1 MTETAIQTV
10 DKKTLSVLNKLK
22 VVELRYKKLIEQRD
36 ALKEQLLELFEAN
49 EIKKFENEEFSITY
63 VAPTTQE
70 RFDSAKFK
78 KDYPQIYQEYVKTIP
93 VKASVRFK
101 IK

>member
-1 MTETAIQTV
+1 MSKTAIQAV
-10 DKKTLSVLNKLK
+10 DKKTLSVLNKLHA
-22 VVELRYKKLIEQRD
+22 VEMRYQRLAQQRD
-36 ALKEQLLELFEAN
+36 ELKTRLLELFEAN
-49 EIKKFENEEFSITY
+49 EIKKFENDVFSITY

-70 RFDSAKFK
+70 RFDGAKFK
-78 KDYPQIYQEYVKTIP
+78 KDYPTIYQEYVKAVP